1 MKLIV
6 PKSQREFIEEGKL
19 LRLCVWSNGYAKRM
33 ADEKTLVLMI
43 RKDNKPFF
51 TLEIDI
57 ELTIIRQLHGYDHS
71 IATEEVRGFVEK
83 WLKVAKRRYS
93 KSKLLNLN
101 KGDVYEHRIAN

>member
-1 MKLIV
+1 
-6 PKSQREFIEEGKL
+6 
-19 LRLCVWSNGYAKRM
+19 M